1 MNVNDIEGTKGK
13 KTYVRQTS
21 YDSFNYAD
29 ITKTRFLSTRSV
41 NPLNPSYMVR
51 NEQGELVNY
60 GEIPGSS
67 PKKISERKNGQFF

>member
-21 YDSFNYAD
+21 YDSFNYND
-29 ITKTRFLSTRSV
+29 ITKTKFMSQRSV
-41 NPLNPSYMVR
+41 NPLSPAYLVR
-51 NEQGELVNY
+51 DDKGNLVNY

-67 PKKISERKNGQFF
+67 PKRQHERKNGQYF